1 MNQREL
7 RLLFLVAGAV
17 VFVDTAFYSAVV
29 PLLPALTRELH
40 LTKASAGLLTAG
52 YAIGTLAGSIPG
64 GILAERAG
72 PRVTL
77 YAGLALMGASSLAF
91 GLLDHIA
98 LLDAARFVQGVG
110 GACTWAGSL
119 AWLVAEVPPS
129 RRGSAIGGA
138 LAAGIGGALFG
149 PVIGTLAHALG
160 RAPVFAAVAFVAAAL
175 AVAVGILPAPAVPAA
190 PLERLPFTRQ
200 VRRPGIALGMWLVA
214 LPAIAS
220 GTVNVLAP
228 LRLGDLGASAAGIGA
243 TFLIAAGIEAAM
255 SPAVGHVSDRRGR
268 LLPLRLGLAGAT
280 VSLLLLPL
288 PSSAVV
294 LGAVIVLTTVALGSF
309 WAPAM
314 AMLSDLAESHGMSQ
328 GYVFALINLAWAAGQ
343 VTGAGG
349 GGALAKTAG
358 DGVPF
363 AIAAGLCGLTLVLL
377 LAQPAAARLRSG
389 DGPRWRAAA
398 VSSSPIRTG
407 SNGPRDAERSEAQ

>member
-1 MNQREL
+1 MGQREL
-7 RLLFLVAGAV
+7 RLLFVVAGAI

-29 PLLPALTRELH
+29 PLLPTLTRELH

-52 YAIGTLAGSIPG
+52 YAVGTLAGSIPG

-77 YAGLALMGASSLAF
+77 YTGLALMGSSSLAF
-91 GLLDHIA
+91 GLLDNVV

-110 GACTWAGSL
+110 GACTWSGSL
-119 AWLVAEVPPS
+119 AWLVAEVPAA

-160 RAPVFAAVAFVAAAL
+160 RAPVFSAVVVVAAGLAAAVA
-175 AVAVGILPAPAVPAA
+175 ILPAPPPPAA
-190 PLERLPFTRQ
+190 LPERLPFIRQ

-220 GTVNVLAP
+220 GAINVLAP
-228 LRLGDLGASAAGIGA
+228 LRLNELGAGAAGIGA

-268 LLPLRLGLAGAT
+268 MLPLRIGLTGAT
-280 VSLLLLPL
+280 VSLLLFTLPRT
-288 PSSAVV
+288 AVV
-294 LGAVIVLTTVALGSF
+294 LALVIVLTTVALGTF

-349 GGALAKTAG
+349 GGTLAKATG

-363 AIAAGLCGLTLVLL
+363 AISSGLCALTLVLL
-377 LAQPAAARLRSG
+377 LVPRRVPVRS
-389 DGPRWRAAA
+389 
-398 VSSSPIRTG
+398 
-407 SNGPRDAERSEAQ
+407 